1 MSALPPKA
9 DIQRVVAE
17 CLLLTQSGHRV
28 EWINGAEIR
37 QCPWTIAIAQLVRR
51 RKKEAQGCPHAI

>member
-1 MSALPPKA
+1 ALPPKA
-9 DIQRVVAE
+9 AVFQGHRLG
-17 CLLLTQSGHRV
+17 LLLTQSGHRV